1 MLKFTTCWGRIMG
14 LLHLWTCF
22 LAIEMYWFKPLY
34 RNFVRLIMALIKET
48 AMSLL
53 VVLAC
58 KKARLVYERVSHIIC
73 KVTFSMKSSQPNFHQ
88 VKTGVLRWRI
98 AIKLSG
104 VPFWLITL
112 IPQFFVAFITFLKW
126 YMTIILRHFFF
137 LFVQMIYPC
146 YFRFSRGGDRKFS
159 GLFP

>member
-88 VKTGVLRWRI
+88 VKTGVLRWRSNCLFLLWNCD
-98 AIKLSG
+98 KT
-104 VPFWLITL
+104 FWCSFLTNHFNSSIL
-112 IPQFFVAFITFLKW
+112 CCFYNLFEMVYDDNLKTFLFSFCANDLP
-126 YMTIILRHFFF
+126 ML
-137 LFVQMIYPC
+137 LQVQ
-146 YFRFSRGGDRKFS
+146 
-159 GLFP
+159 